1 MTEIKKFFS
10 REDVKQKFKELLK
23 EKSESFITSVLQT
36 ISQDSELSMC
46 EIKSIYNAAMMS
58 AILDLPITK
67 GFGFAFIVPYND
79 LNGWVAQFQ
88 VGYKGYLQLA
98 QRSGFFKS
106 INVAI
111 IYEGQLVEYNPLD
124 GHKFDINKKTS
135 DVVIGYAAKFIL
147 LNGYEAVNY
156 MSSDDIKSH
165 CEKYSDNYRSGKGI
179 WFNNFDSMACKTTL
193 KLLLSKQAPLSTDMQ
208 KAILVDQSII
218 DDVDNIQVQYVD
230 NKKKEVKKE
239 VNKEEE
245 RLKLMM
251 DDCKN
256 FTELQK
262 LKKYCKTPAL
272 KSHFSFIKNWIE
284 EYGENSTRYTSGEK
298 KLIISK

>member
-1 MTEIKKFFS
+1 
-10 REDVKQKFKELLK
+10 
-23 EKSESFITSVLQT
+23 
-36 ISQDSELSMC
+36 
-46 EIKSIYNAAMMS
+46 
-58 AILDLPITK
+58 
-67 GFGFAFIVPYND
+67 
-79 LNGWVAQFQ
+79 
-88 VGYKGYLQLA
+88 
-98 QRSGFFKS
+98 
-106 INVAI
+106 
-111 IYEGQLVEYNPLD
+111 
-124 GHKFDINKKTS
+124 
-135 DVVIGYAAKFIL
+135 
-147 LNGYEAVNY
+147 

-218 DDVDNIQVQYVD
+218 EDVDNIQVQYID
-230 NKKKEVKKE
+230 NKKQVKKE

-256 FTELQK
+256 LTELQK
-262 LKKYCKTPAL
+262 LKKYCKTPVL
-272 KSHFSFIKNWIE
+272 KSHFAFIKNWME
-284 EYGENSTRYTSGEK
+284 EYGENSTRYTSN